1 MIAPEVLTRPL
12 ISGVKER
19 QKAELQAEMSHTQ
32 LPIGTNPD
40 YFRVDKNQDLVLRL
54 FRFYYRA
61 HQNTG
66 KLFDDLPDFFLV
78 KPIVLKDADLTTR
91 TSDKLILDDCIHR
104 AQERQGYVGVSKR
117 KNPKLNYYWLELT
130 VQPFM
135 LGDAVT
141 ENNKSEFFFVLSNFI
156 EYTKKHPK
164 TYGDITAEIDSD
176 KDLALMLKE
185 INKLGDK
192 FMETL
197 PRHYSADSL
206 VRFNPNWPIGEVN
219 KLLMT
224 LKDNDQ
230 SWCEVFFEYLIY
242 VMSSKGKSG
251 G

>member
-1 MIAPEVLTRPL
+1 ML
-12 ISGVKER
+12 
-19 QKAELQAEMSHTQ
+19 HTQ
-32 LPIGTNPD
+32 LQTGINQS
-40 YFRVDKNQDLVLRL
+40 YFPVDTNQDLVLRL
-54 FRFYYRA
+54 FRSYYRA
-61 HQNTG
+61 HQNSG

-91 TSDKLILDDCIHR
+91 ASDKLILDDCIQR
-104 AQERQGYVGVSKR
+104 AQERQGYVGVSKQ

-130 VQPFM
+130 VLPFV
-135 LGDAVT
+135 LGDSVS
-141 ENNKSEFFFVLSNFI
+141 ENNKNEFFYVLSNFI
-156 EYTKKHPK
+156 EYTKQHPQ

-185 INKLGDK
+185 INKQGDK
-192 FMETL
+192 LRVLL
-197 PRHYSADSL
+197 PVYPQEML
-206 VRFNPNWPIGEVN
+206 VRFKSNWPISEVN

-242 VMSSKGKSG
+242 VMGRKGKG

>member
-1 MIAPEVLTRPL
+1 
-12 ISGVKER
+12 
-19 QKAELQAEMSHTQ
+19 MSHSQ
-32 LPIGTNPD
+32 MPSGTNLD
-40 YFRVDKNQDLVLRL
+40 YYRVDKNQELVLRL

-61 HQNTG
+61 HQNSG
-66 KLFDDLPDFFLV
+66 KLFDDLPEFFLV

-91 TSDKLILDDCIHR
+91 ASDKLILDDCVNR

-135 LGDAVT
+135 LGDSIT
-141 ENNKSEFFFVLSNFI
+141 ENNKSEFFFVLGNFI
-156 EYTKKHPK
+156 DFTKKHPK
-164 TYGDITAEIDSD
+164 IYGDITAEIDSD

-192 FMETL
+192 LMDLL
-197 PRHYSADSL
+197 PLYPAEAL
-206 VRFNPNWPIGEVN
+206 VRFNPGWPISEVN

-230 SWCEVFFEYLIY
+230 SWCDVFFEYLIY
-242 VMSSKGKSG
+242 VMSSKSKNG